1 MKLQLSANRPLRLAL
16 FLSLLIHG
24 SLLLPWR
31 HGDWFVQSENDASSL
46 GAARLEVYLQ
56 PQSRVAD
63 LVSND
68 TGSIATGQLAQ
79 AGDGFVNEENHME
92 PKTSSASVLPQ
103 ENIARKESRMGIP
116 LDLLYYY
123 SINELEIRPLIKRQP
138 TLNDTPAGV
147 EIAVNGK
154 ALLELLIERDGHI
167 NSVNLLQNDL
177 PASHV
182 QQLEQAFSNMEYTPG
197 QKNGRAVRSRLLIEV
212 VYVDGVIHHLPE
224 APVNLGVFPSAP
236 DPHVPITL
244 PPDRHKRKSN
254 PPLR

>member
-31 HGDWFVQSENDASSL
+31 YGNGFVQHENNASSP
-46 GAARLEVYLQ
+46 GPARLEVYLQ
-56 PQSRVAD
+56 PKTWGTD
-63 LVSND
+63 LVRNS
-68 TGSIATGQLAQ
+68 TGSIASGLLTQ
-79 AGDGFVNEENHME
+79 AIDGDVNEGGPLE
-92 PKTSSASVLPQ
+92 PKAPLISGAPQ
-103 ENIARKESRMGIP
+103 ENIAGKESGIGIP
-116 LDLLYYY
+116 LELLYYY
-123 SINELEIRPLIKRQP
+123 PINELEIRPLIQRQP
-138 TLNDTPAGV
+138 ILNDTPAGM

-167 NSVNLLQNDL
+167 NSINLLQNDL

-182 QQLEQAFSNMEYTPG
+182 YQLEQAFSNVEYTPG

-212 VYVDGVIHHLPE
+212 VYVDGVMHHLPE
-224 APVNLGVFPSAP
+224 TPVNLGVFPSAP

-254 PPLR
+254 PPLH